1 MRNSMIAILAA
12 AGAVAVAPAM
22 AQTTMPAPTDR
33 PAVVTPA
40 PATPPAATAPAARKD
55 VRKDVRK
62 DEGNP
67 VTGMRVSKIIGTKV
81 VNSAGESVG
90 SVDDLVVREK
100 DQVVMA
106 VLSVGGFLGIGDRK
120 VAVPWNELTFG
131 QNRTITY
138 NVSKEQLR
146 AQPEFQ
152 G

>member
-12 AGAVAVAPAM
+12 AGAIAVAPAM

-33 PAVVTPA
+33 PAAVTPA

-55 VRKDVRK
+55 ARK

-81 VNSAGESVG
+81 VNSAGENVG

-138 NVSKEQLR
+138 NVTKEQLR

>member
-1 MRNSMIAILAA
+1 MRSSMIAILATIGVVA
-12 AGAVAVAPAM
+12 AAPAM
-22 AQTTMPAPTDR
+22 AQTTVPAPSDR
-33 PAVVTPA
+33 PAVVAPA
-40 PATPPAATAPAARKD
+40 PMTPPAARAPVAK
-55 VRKDVRK
+55 K

-81 VNSAGESVG
+81 KNSAGENVG

-120 VAVPWNELTFG
+120 VAVPWNELSFG
-131 QNRTITY
+131 TDRTITY
-138 NVSKEQLR
+138 NVTKEQLKD
-146 AQPEFQ
+146 QPEYQ